1 MKTLRR
7 LGHPTVQGAP
17 PFSYLISAQTQ
28 LRYAISYRVNL
39 IRADSPVLQFKC
51 VCVVIGCSDLQHE
64 WSLSFDMIDFSQVP
78 PILALGFSVG
88 CERDRPFQ
96 YFQLA
101 FDVAPEA
108 PSQFG
113 QKGPRPRRARCY
125 SNPRRVAQP
134 RRHRS
139 AISRKKACIVSAGKL
154 EVELHRLSRT
164 IRDRT
169 SGMDR
174 EDGWLVVRSQD
185 VGSVNR
191 KRLVRI
197 IVVNKDECVADQDG
211 FDSDS
216 ATQKVKIALADL
228 DRRLRIRRGEGRG
241 DGEQKRKQR
250 CETFHVL
257 HSFIHQSQGLK

>member
-28 LRYAISYRVNL
+28 LHYAVSYRVNL
-39 IRADSPVLQFKC
+39 IRADSSVLQFER
-51 VCVVIGCSDLQHE
+51 VCVVTGCSDLQHE

-78 PILALGFSVG
+78 PILAPGFSVG
-88 CERDRPFQ
+88 CKRDRPFQ
-96 YFQLA
+96 YFQLS
-101 FDVAPEA
+101 FDVATEA

-113 QKGPRPRRARCY
+113 QKGPSLRRARWY

-134 RRHRS
+134 RRHRNT
-139 AISRKKACIVSAGKL
+139 ISRKKAYIVSAERL

-174 EDGWLVVRSQD
+174 ED
-185 VGSVNR
+185 
-191 KRLVRI
+191 
-197 IVVNKDECVADQDG
+197 A
-211 FDSDS
+211 
-216 ATQKVKIALADL
+216 
-228 DRRLRIRRGEGRG
+228 
-241 DGEQKRKQR
+241 
-250 CETFHVL
+250 
-257 HSFIHQSQGLK
+257 